1 MQPVSVTAI
10 GAWPGVSPHDA
21 VAVMSDVCN
30 GLWHLPELPERG
42 PGADMIGR
50 TMGMVSAVADDFAVE
65 TVPNGWRL
73 TAARGRDM
81 RRADSFLG
89 EDFDA
94 IEEICEGYDGD
105 FKIQFMG
112 PWTLAASVEDRAGER
127 MLRDAGAVRDLTQA
141 LRHTIALN
149 VAEVSRRLPFARI
162 VVEIDEPYL
171 VDVLRGSV
179 KTQSKWSA
187 YSPIEAVVVEE
198 SLQSVRNVHDGVT
211 ILHCCAKEYPFEIV
225 RGAGF
230 TAPSWDVALV
240 GAQAGDHI
248 GEQIDAGGFVVLGIE
263 PVSIQSSID
272 AIVNLGKRV
281 GYEGAKWNQHII
293 LSPPCDLIDMS
304 LSDARAR
311 IETLNK
317 VAEGLLE
324 VGS

>member
-10 GAWPGVSPHDA
+10 GAWPGTNSRDA
-21 VAVMSDVCN
+21 MAVMSDVCN

-81 RRADSFLG
+81 RRADAFLG
-89 EDFDA
+89 EDLDA
-94 IEEICEGYDGD
+94 LEEVCEGYDGD

-127 MLRDAGAVRDLTQA
+127 VLRDAGAVRDLTAA

-149 VAEVSRRLPFARI
+149 VAEVQRRLPHARI
-162 VVEIDEPYL
+162 VVEIDEPYV
-171 VDVLRGSV
+171 VDVMRGSV
-179 KTQSKWSA
+179 KTQSKWSS
-187 YSPIEAVVVEE
+187 YSPVEAVIVEDA
-198 SLQSVRNVHDGVT
+198 LRSVRDVHDGVT
-211 ILHCCAKEYPFEIV
+211 VLHCCAEEYPFELV

-230 TAPSWDVALV
+230 SAPSWDVALV
-240 GAQAGDHI
+240 GAQATDHI
-248 GEQIDAGGFVVLGIE
+248 GHQIDAGGFVVLGIE
-263 PVSIQSSID
+263 PSSVRSGID
-272 AIVNLGKRV
+272 SVINLGKRV
-281 GYEGAKWNQHII
+281 GYEGAQWNERII

-304 LSDARAR
+304 LSQARAR